1 MMVDGGS
8 MMAMVTEL
16 KPKPLGLVW
25 LSCSSPMLAFGLE
38 KAVEAHAY
46 VHCGDELPERSSPS
60 LVVYELNEENV
71 ASGVQRLRAL
81 APGASILIF
90 APSLNLPLV
99 RTALREG
106 ARGFLHGGM
115 TPEQILRALS
125 VAAEGKL
132 VAPRDLLDDL
142 LTADPATDLT
152 LLSHRQQ
159 EVLRLVGEG
168 LSNANI
174 AKQLFISESTVKQ
187 HLRKAYKVLGVRNRT
202 EAVWHLRDNDW

>member
-1 MMVDGGS
+1 

-25 LSCSSPMLAFGLE
+25 LSCSSPMVAFGLE

-46 VHCGDELPERSSPS
+46 VHRGHELPERSSPS

-81 APGASILIF
+81 APRASVLVF
-90 APSLNLPLV
+90 APTLKLSLV
-99 RTALREG
+99 RSALRAG

-125 VAAEGKL
+125 VAAEGQL
-132 VAPRDLLDDL
+132 AVPRELLLDL
-142 LTADPATDLT
+142 LTASPTTNLA
-152 LLSHRQQ
+152 LLSHRQK
-159 EVLRLVGEG
+159 EVLMLVGEG
-168 LSNANI
+168 LSNADV
-174 AKQLFISESTVKQ
+174 AKRLYLSESTVKQ
-187 HLRKAYKVLGVRNRT
+187 HLRKAYRALGVRNRSQ
-202 EAVWHLRDNDW
+202 AVMHLRDNDW